1 MTSDAISQNQKS
13 VRNITWLGLFV
24 NLLLTVFKLIVGFIG
39 QSQAVVADAFHSLS
53 DMATDF
59 AVLFGVRYWE
69 APADQDH
76 PYGHHRIQ
84 TLITLSIGLAL
95 VAVALGIG
103 YNALVT
109 LREKHLSH
117 PGWIALSGPLLSIIL
132 KEFIYRRTVRIGL
145 ATKSPAVVAN
155 AWHHRS
161 DGLSSIPALIAV
173 LLSALNPAWGYF
185 DHIGAVAVSLFIL
198 KVSWDIIKP
207 ELQELTEHAAS
218 QRELDEIR
226 SILQNLNEIHSYH
239 KIRTRK
245 MGAAILVDLHIQVDP
260 RLSVLQGHEISKK
273 VKNALIEKGP
283 NIIDVIVHLEPDE
296 KMIAD

>member
-1 MTSDAISQNQKS
+1 M
-13 VRNITWLGLFV
+13 
-24 NLLLTVFKLIVGFIG
+24 TVFKLIVGLIG

-95 VAVALGIG
+95 VVVALGIG

-109 LREKHLSH
+109 LRERHLSH

-132 KEFIYRRTVRIGL
+132 KEFIYRRSVRIGL
-145 ATKSPAVVAN
+145 ATKSPAVIAN

-161 DGLSSIPALIAV
+161 DGLSSIPAFIAV
-173 LLSALNPAWGYF
+173 MLSALNPAWAYF
-185 DHIGAVAVSLFIL
+185 DHIGAAAVSIFIL
-198 KVSWDIIKP
+198 KTS
-207 ELQELTEHAAS
+207 
-218 QRELDEIR
+218 IR
-226 SILQNLNEIHSYH
+226 PKSTFTGFFE
-239 KIRTRK
+239 
-245 MGAAILVDLHIQVDP
+245 V
-260 RLSVLQGHEISKK
+260 
-273 VKNALIEKGP
+273 
-283 NIIDVIVHLEPDE
+283 
-296 KMIAD
+296 

>member
-1 MTSDAISQNQKS
+1 MNSSAISQNQKS
-13 VRNITWLGLFV
+13 VKKITWLGLFI
-24 NLLLTVFKLIVGFIG
+24 NLLLTVFKLIVGLIG

-95 VAVALGIG
+95 VVVALGIG

-109 LREKHLSH
+109 LRERHLSH

-132 KEFIYRRTVRIGL
+132 KEFIYRRSVRIGL
-145 ATKSPAVVAN
+145 ATKSPAVIAN

-161 DGLSSIPALIAV
+161 DGLSSIPAFIAV
-173 LLSALNPAWGYF
+173 MLSALNPAWGYF
-185 DHIGAVAVSLFIL
+185 DHIGAAAVSIFIL

-207 ELQELTEHAAS
+207 ELLELTEHAAS
-218 QRELDEIR
+218 QRELEDISR
-226 SILQNLNEIHSYH
+226 IMQNMEEIHSYH

-245 MGAAILVDLHIQVDP
+245 MGSAILLDLHIQVD
-260 RLSVLQGHEISKK
+260 SHMTVLQGHEISKK
-273 VKNALIEKGP
+273 VKNELIEKGP
-283 NIIDVIVHLEPDE
+283 NIIDVVVHLEPDE
-296 KMIAD
+296 NMNS

>member
-1 MTSDAISQNQKS
+1 MNSSSISQNQKS
-13 VRNITWLGLFV
+13 VKKITWLGLFV
-24 NLLLTVFKLIVGFIG
+24 NLLLTVFKLIVGLIG

-53 DMATDF
+53 DMATDI

-95 VAVALGIG
+95 VVIALGIG

-109 LREKHLSH
+109 LREKHLSQ

-145 ATKSPAVVAN
+145 ATKSPAVMAN

-173 LLSALNPAWGYF
+173 MLSALNPAWGYF
-185 DHIGAVAVSLFIL
+185 DHIGAAAVSIFIL
-198 KVSWDIIKP
+198 KISWDIIKP

-218 QRELDEIR
+218 QREIEQISRIMENMDDIR
-226 SILQNLNEIHSYH
+226 SYH

-245 MGAAILVDLHIQVDP
+245 MGSAILLDLHIQVD
-260 RLSVLQGHEISKK
+260 SHMTVLQGHEISKK
-273 VKNALIEKGP
+273 VKNELIENGP
-283 NIIDVIVHLEPDE
+283 NIIDVVVHLEPDDN
-296 KMIAD
+296 MIS

>member
-1 MTSDAISQNQKS
+1 MNSSSISQNQKS
-13 VRNITWLGLFV
+13 VKKITWLGLFI
-24 NLLLTVFKLIVGFIG
+24 NLLLTVFKLVVGLIG

-95 VAVALGIG
+95 VVVALGIG

-109 LREKHLSH
+109 LRERHLSH

-132 KEFIYRRTVRIGL
+132 KEFIYRRSVRIGL
-145 ATKSPAVVAN
+145 ATKSPAVIAN

-161 DGLSSIPALIAV
+161 DGLSSIPAFIAV
-173 LLSALNPAWGYF
+173 MLSALNPAWGYF
-185 DHIGAVAVSLFIL
+185 DHIGAAAVSIFIL

-207 ELQELTEHAAS
+207 ELLELTEHAAS
-218 QRELDEIR
+218 QRELEDISR
-226 SILQNLNEIHSYH
+226 IMQNMDEIHSYH

-245 MGAAILVDLHIQVDP
+245 MGSAILLDLHIQVD
-260 RLSVLQGHEISKK
+260 SHMTVLQGHEISKK
-273 VKNALIEKGP
+273 VKNELIEKGP
-283 NIIDVIVHLEPDE
+283 NIIDVVVHLEPDDHM
-296 KMIAD
+296 KS